1 MKMKLKGKMSK
12 NNVDRSLLPI
22 TRKVFG
28 SIRYKNVY
36 YVFSELKMKVTQSY
50 PLFATLW
57 TIVSQ
62 APLSMGLS
70 RQEYWSGL
78 PCPSPGNL
86 PNPGVE
92 PKSSAL
98 QADFLP
104 PEPPGKP
111 FYVLEEPTIIFLS
124 NSF

>member
-1 MKMKLKGKMSK
+1 MLIEVYFLLQEKCLEASGTRMCIMSLVNWK
-12 NNVDRSLLPI
+12 WKSLSRI
-22 TRKVFG
+22 
-28 SIRYKNVY
+28 
-36 YVFSELKMKVTQSY
+36 

-124 NSF
+124 NSFWKVER